1 MNSLKNKLKMGLI
14 LALSLFG
21 IPRAFNQTPFTKQTG
36 TELDKLLSEQY
47 KAPEPGCAA
56 IVAQKGKIVYM
67 KAFGMANLEL
77 NVPMKPD
84 MVFRIGS
91 MTKQFTAISILLL
104 MELGKLDLQDE
115 ITKFIPDY
123 PTQGYRITVENLL
136 THTSGIKSYTSDPEF
151 TSYMKLDK
159 KPLEVINLFRD
170 KPLEFVP
177 GTQWSYSNSG
187 YFLLGYIIE
196 KVSGKTYAQY
206 LDENFFKPLGMTN
219 SFFGS
224 DSRVIMNRASGY
236 QKGDSGFVNAPV
248 ISMTI
253 PYSAGSILSTV
264 EDLYKWNQALHS
276 YSVVRKETLDKA
288 FTEFHLANGK
298 GTGYGYGWFLRELQG
313 SPTIEHGGGIN
324 GFLTNGVY
332 LPREDVFVAVL
343 TNSTTNPPDFVSLK
357 MAALMIGKPYNLS
370 EAPFDSSTPEE
381 YRGIYEND
389 EKTTRTISVDNN
401 KLFVQSKGGFMTQ
414 LSPYKKDK
422 FFIPN
427 SFATIEFRRDPATRI
442 NSMVVDDRGN
452 VQTFNIT
459 DTIIPVKTEV
469 NVSEAVMESYTGS
482 YQIAAGFTVNITREG
497 DKMFAQGTGQNKVPI
512 FAETQTRFFVK
523 VIDAQLEF
531 VQDDKGNVSRLILYQ
546 GGRKMEG
553 PRIRE

>member
-370 EAPFDSSTPEE
+370 EAPFDS
-381 YRGIYEND
+381 
-389 EKTTRTISVDNN
+389 
-401 KLFVQSKGGFMTQ
+401 F
-414 LSPYKKDK
+414 
-422 FFIPN
+422 
-427 SFATIEFRRDPATRI
+427 
-442 NSMVVDDRGN
+442 
-452 VQTFNIT
+452 
-459 DTIIPVKTEV
+459 
-469 NVSEAVMESYTGS
+469 YT
-482 YQIAAGFTVNITREG
+482 
-497 DKMFAQGTGQNKVPI
+497 
-512 FAETQTRFFVK
+512 
-523 VIDAQLEF
+523 
-531 VQDDKGNVSRLILYQ
+531 
-546 GGRKMEG
+546 
-553 PRIRE
+553 